1 MYAMQLAATQS
12 YWAPAEAAERERQAQ
27 KAMLVADARHAAETD
42 APRPERPMG
51 LVPRLANAL
60 GLF

>member
-1 MYAMQLAATQS
+1 MYLMQLGATQS
-12 YWAPAEAAERERQAQ
+12 YWAPAEAAERERQAR
-27 KAMLVADARHAAETD
+27 KAQLVADARHAANAD
-42 APRPERPMG
+42 APRPRRPMS

>member
-1 MYAMQLAATQS
+1 MYLMQLAGTQS
-12 YWAPAEAAERERQAQ
+12 YWAPAEAAERERQGREAQ
-27 KAMLVADARHAAETD
+27 LAADARHAAHAD
-42 APRPERPMG
+42 APRPRRQS